1 MKRTGGRMVI
11 LALMILCL
19 ATTSLAK
26 VSLYLSSDQT
36 EALYGIKTDGL
47 YYVREGVVNKYAMNF
62 QHQVI
67 PADVDH
73 IDFTW
78 KARPGSSVPYKL
90 TFIHTPGPAMAAPS
104 VNISQTGLVP
114 TYLDKFR
121 LYFPCTGKVA
131 AQVET
136 LLQITLAIKQKSPE
150 VLNFK
155 RRKVCKLAEVPAH
168 ELVSDPVSKTQ
179 TPSKSVLLA
188 SVSPSLFITL
198 GAASA
203 SVILLVALVAA
214 LYIRRVR
221 KRDSQMSGGGGS
233 SLRSSLQLNNGE
245 EDYMEKTTAHTVV
258 SSSDSYDTLASFTN
272 VPVSRAEAPAWA
284 SHYTTPSLQTEY
296 ACPLPKQDWR
306 TVGDSRTSLGPA
318 GSPLVGRHPPP
329 HPPSH
334 MGSIH
339 SSALAS
345 TPSSRFYSSE
355 RARGQARVRP
365 VYSREEGGGG
375 GGGSYR
381 QYQYTSAAQPGDASP
396 YSVSSELYKHVL
408 PQYFQFSRP
417 TSRGSVLV

>member
-1 MKRTGGRMVI
+1 MNSFATLSDFELTI
-11 LALMILCL
+11 L
-19 ATTSLAK
+19 
-26 VSLYLSSDQT
+26 
-36 EALYGIKTDGL
+36 
-47 YYVREGVVNKYAMNF
+47 F
-62 QHQVI
+62 
-67 PADVDH
+67 
-73 IDFTW
+73 
-78 KARPGSSVPYKL
+78 
-90 TFIHTPGPAMAAPS
+90 
-104 VNISQTGLVP
+104 
-114 TYLDKFR
+114 
-121 LYFPCTGKVA
+121 
-131 AQVET
+131 
-136 LLQITLAIKQKSPE
+136 QITLAIKQKSPE

-155 RRKVCKLAEVPAH
+155 RRKVCKLAEVPVH
-168 ELVSDPVSKTQ
+168 ELVSKDPISKTE

-203 SVILLVALVAA
+203 SVILLVVLVAA

-221 KRDSQMSGGGGS
+221 KRDSQMGGGGA
-233 SLRSSLQLNNGE
+233 SLRSSLQLNGEE

-272 VPVSRAEAPAWA
+272 VPVGRAEAPAWA

-306 TVGDSRTSLGPA
+306 TGDSRTSLGPA
-318 GSPLVGRHPPP
+318 ASPLVSRHPPP
-329 HPPSH
+329 HPPS
-334 MGSIH
+334 IH
-339 SSALAS
+339 SSALAT
-345 TPSSRFYSSE
+345 TPSRFYSSD

-365 VYSREEGGGG
+365 VYSREGE

-381 QYQYTSAAQPGDASP
+381 QYQYTSAQPGDASP

>member
-1 MKRTGGRMVI
+1 MEGKGGVE
-11 LALMILCL
+11 LVVALMIL
-19 ATTSLAK
+19 SLVGKSNAK

-90 TFIHTPGPAMAAPS
+90 TFIHTPGPAMEAPS

-114 TYLDKFR
+114 TYPDKFR
-121 LYFPCTGKVA
+121 LFFPCTGKVA

-155 RRKVCKLAEVPAH
+155 RRKVCKLSEVPTH
-168 ELVSDPVSKTQ
+168 QLVADPVSKTQ

-203 SVILLVALVAA
+203 SVILLVVLVAA

-221 KRDSQMSGGGGS
+221 KRDAQLGGGGA
-233 SLRSSLQLNNGE
+233 SLRSSLQLNGE
-245 EDYMEKTTAHTVV
+245 DDYMEKTSGAHTVV

-272 VPVSRAEAPAWA
+272 VPVGRPEAPAWA

-296 ACPLPKQDWR
+296 ACPLPKQHDWR
-306 TVGDSRTSLGPA
+306 NIGDSRSSLGPA
-318 GSPLVGRHPPP
+318 ASPLVARHA
-329 HPPSH
+329 HLPSH
-334 MGSIH
+334 GSIH
-339 SSALAS
+339 SSAIPS

-365 VYSREEGGGG
+365 VYSRDDGGGA
-375 GGGSYR
+375 GSYR